1 MAQPDPSNA
10 RPAAAGPETPA
21 RPADP
26 SRAVA
31 FVSTHCSIRNWA
43 ERRLYE
49 PLAGRFRLEAIFWD
63 RGRTM
68 SPLVMQEAER
78 FRIGVHEYRN
88 ERWGL
93 LPLFDF
99 YRHVVRSLDG
109 IPASQLGWVVAAD
122 TDVLIPVLW
131 HRLVRGRRY
140 RVIREEVDYYAG
152 SRNRGRGAGDAFRR
166 LVFDALEALL
176 HTQCD
181 TVITLNRHA
190 GARLRAWGVPESRL
204 RIGGLWMKDEYMS
217 DDREAA
223 KAVLRDA
230 SVLTAEQYERVRGRR
245 VISFYGLFYQHTHLR
260 ELFEAVARFPDDF
273 VVVCVGRGFDQPV
286 VEEYARRTPNV
297 LYLGWRDLDEIK
309 RLYTMTD
316 IVYQPLDAAEN
327 INWKYFGSTNKTFES
342 LAAGCMLIGSA
353 INERIDLQAQAR
365 HSFQIDFGRDV
376 TQQLVEEFG
385 RLKAEPGRL
394 REYQRNARTLFE
406 RYNHDAFT
414 RVWLPLFDEPKP

>member
-245 VISFYGLFYQHTHLR
+245 VISSTDCSTSTPIC
-260 ELFEAVARFPDDF
+260 AS
-273 VVVCVGRGFDQPV
+273 CS
-286 VEEYARRTPNV
+286 RRWGASPTISSSCAS
-297 LYLGWRDLDEIK
+297 GAASTSRWWRSTRAGPRTCCISAGAIST
-309 RLYTMTD
+309 RSS
-316 IVYQPLDAAEN
+316 
-327 INWKYFGSTNKTFES
+327 GST
-342 LAAGCMLIGSA
+342 
-353 INERIDLQAQAR
+353 
-365 HSFQIDFGRDV
+365 
-376 TQQLVEEFG
+376 
-385 RLKAEPGRL
+385 P
-394 REYQRNARTLFE
+394 
-406 RYNHDAFT
+406 
-414 RVWLPLFDEPKP
+414 